1 MSEHAGAVIRLY
13 QPADRPTVRR
23 LAWETAD
30 RVALAP
36 AQSLDP
42 ELLADLLTGYYL
54 RWEPQATWVA
64 EADGQLIGYLTGC
77 LNERR
82 YARLMSWRVVPG
94 AVWRAWMRGRLR
106 SLSLWRRTAAWLLA
120 LRRQEMRRVPRPY
133 PAHLHVNLDA
143 RFRQQGIGQ
152 RLVERFLAQA
162 RSAGVAGVCAGVRA
176 ENAGARRFF
185 ERLGFTPALRQ
196 PALFAPETIVYAK
209 TV

>member
-1 MSEHAGAVIRLY
+1 MPDAVIRPY
-13 QPADRPTVRR
+13 QPTDRPAVRR

-30 RVALAP
+30 RAALAP
-36 AQSLDP
+36 AQALDP
-42 ELLADLLTGYYL
+42 ECLADLLTGYYL
-54 RWEPQATWVA
+54 RWEPQVTWVA
-64 EADGQLIGYLTGC
+64 EVDGALIGYLTGC
-77 LNERR
+77 LDERR
-82 YARLMSWRVVPG
+82 YIRLMSWRVVPG
-94 AVWRAWMRGRLR
+94 AVWRAWLRGRLR
-106 SLSLWRRTAAWLLA
+106 SPRLWRRAAAWLLA
-120 LRRQEMRRVPRPY
+120 LRRQEMRAPRPY

-162 RSAGVAGVCAGVRA
+162 KSAGVPGVCAGVRA